1 MIQDGFRFCFRRLAV
16 PGAALGAALMMNG
29 CGTTPL
35 PPQDLPPPPV
45 ASVPQYPPNVIPAPQ
60 ITPIPR
66 GALELPDRS
75 AFYQKDARWAGES
88 LGRTSDT
95 MGSHGCLVTA
105 TSMALANLGFQTN
118 PSDLNARLTDNDGFT
133 KNGWLI
139 WDGIRKVTGGRAVA
153 QYYDDVSEDII
164 NSCMREGDYPLV
176 QFYLKN
182 GRSHWAVIIKRDE
195 RGYHM
200 RDPLRQSSVPLIFPR
215 DSSAFKGVRCV
226 GLAKT

>member
-1 MIQDGFRFCFRRLAV
+1 MIQGGFRFCLRRMTVL
-16 PGAALGAALMMNG
+16 GAALGAALMMSG

-35 PPQDLPPPPV
+35 PPD
-45 ASVPQYPPNVIPAPQ
+45 ASISAPSDYPASVIPAPQ

-66 GALELPDRS
+66 GALALPDRS
-75 AFYQKDARWAGES
+75 AFYQKDARWAAES

-133 KNGWLI
+133 KKGWLI
-139 WDGIRKVTGGRAVA
+139 WDGIRKVTGGRAAA
-153 QYYDDVSEDII
+153 QYYDEVNEDII

-182 GRSHWAVIIKRDE
+182 GRSHWAMILKRDA

-215 DSSAFKGVRCV
+215 DSSAFKAVRCV
-226 GLAKT
+226 GLTKA

>member
-1 MIQDGFRFCFRRLAV
+1 MIQGGFRFCLRRMAV
-16 PGAALGAALMMNG
+16 LGAALGAALMMSG

-35 PPQDLPPPPV
+35 PPD
-45 ASVPQYPPNVIPAPQ
+45 ASISAPSDYPASVIPAPQ

-66 GALELPDRS
+66 GALALPDRS
-75 AFYQKDARWAGES
+75 AFYQKDARWAAES

-118 PSDLNARLTDNDGFT
+118 PSDLNGRLTQVDGFT

-139 WDGIRKVTGGRAVA
+139 WDGIGKVTGGRAAA

-182 GRSHWAVIIKRDE
+182 GRSHWAVILKRDA

-200 RDPLRQSSVPLIFPR
+200 RDPLRESSVPLIFPR
-215 DSSAFKGVRCV
+215 DSSAFKAVRCV
-226 GLAKT
+226 GLAKV

>member
-1 MIQDGFRFCFRRLAV
+1 MMRSNSRLCFRRLAIFGAAF
-16 PGAALGAALMMNG
+16 GAALALVG

-35 PPQDLPPPPV
+35 PPDSSVSIPPD
-45 ASVPQYPPNVIPAPQ
+45 YPTTVIPAPQ
-60 ITPIPR
+60 ITPIPPR
-66 GALELPDRS
+66 ALELPDRS
-75 AFYQKDARWAGES
+75 AFYQKDGRWAGES
-88 LGRTSDT
+88 LGRSSDT
-95 MGSHGCLVTA
+95 IGSHGCLVTA

-133 KNGWLI
+133 KKGWLI
-139 WDGIRKVTGGRAVA
+139 WDGIRKVTGGRAAA
-153 QYYDDVSEDII
+153 QYYDEVNEDII

-182 GRSHWAVIIKRDE
+182 GRSHWAMILKRDA

-215 DSSAFKGVRCV
+215 DSSAFKAVRCV
-226 GLAKT
+226 GLTKA

>member
-1 MIQDGFRFCFRRLAV
+1 MIQGGFRFCLRRMAV
-16 PGAALGAALMMNG
+16 LGAALGAALMMSG

-35 PPQDLPPPPV
+35 PPD
-45 ASVPQYPPNVIPAPQ
+45 ASISAPSDYPASVIPAPQ

-66 GALELPDRS
+66 GALALPDRS
-75 AFYQKDARWAGES
+75 AFYQKDARWAAES

-133 KNGWLI
+133 KKGWLI
-139 WDGIRKVTGGRAVA
+139 WDGIRKVTGGRAAA
-153 QYYDDVSEDII
+153 QYYDEVNEDII

-182 GRSHWAVIIKRDE
+182 GRSHWAMILKRDA

-200 RDPLRQSSVPLIFPR
+200 RDPLRQSSLPLIFPR
-215 DSSAFKGVRCV
+215 DSSAFKAVRCV
-226 GLAKT
+226 GLTKA

>member
-1 MIQDGFRFCFRRLAV
+1 MAV
-16 PGAALGAALMMNG
+16 LGAALGAALMMSG

-35 PPQDLPPPPV
+35 PPDASISAPSDYP
-45 ASVPQYPPNVIPAPQ
+45 ASVVPAPQ

-66 GALELPDRS
+66 GALALPDRS
-75 AFYQKDARWAGES
+75 AFYQKDARWAAES

-133 KNGWLI
+133 KKGWLI
-139 WDGIRKVTGGRAVA
+139 WDGIRKVTGGRAAA
-153 QYYDDVSEDII
+153 QYYDEVNEDII

-182 GRSHWAVIIKRDE
+182 GRSHWAMILKRDA

-215 DSSAFKGVRCV
+215 DSSAFKAVRCV
-226 GLAKT
+226 GLTKA

>member
-1 MIQDGFRFCFRRLAV
+1 MIQGGFRFCLRRMTVL
-16 PGAALGAALMMNG
+16 GAALGAALTMSG

-35 PPQDLPPPPV
+35 PPD
-45 ASVPQYPPNVIPAPQ
+45 ASISAPSDYPASVIPAPQ

-66 GALELPDRS
+66 GALALPDRS
-75 AFYQKDARWAGES
+75 AFYQKDARWAAES

-105 TSMALANLGFQTN
+105 TSMALTNLGFQTN

-133 KNGWLI
+133 KKGWLI
-139 WDGIRKVTGGRAVA
+139 WDGIRKVTGGRAAA
-153 QYYDDVSEDII
+153 QYYDEVNEDII

-182 GRSHWAVIIKRDE
+182 GRSHWAMILKRDA

-215 DSSAFKGVRCV
+215 DSSAFKAVRCV
-226 GLAKT
+226 GLTKA

>member
-1 MIQDGFRFCFRRLAV
+1 MIQGGFRFCLRRMAV
-16 PGAALGAALMMNG
+16 LGAALGAALMMSG

-35 PPQDLPPPPV
+35 PPDASISAPSDYP
-45 ASVPQYPPNVIPAPQ
+45 ASVVPAPQ

-66 GALELPDRS
+66 GALALPDRS
-75 AFYQKDARWAGES
+75 AFYQKDARWAAES

-133 KNGWLI
+133 KKGWLI
-139 WDGIRKVTGGRAVA
+139 WDGIRKVTGGRAAA
-153 QYYDDVSEDII
+153 QYYDEVNEDII

-182 GRSHWAVIIKRDE
+182 GRSHWAMILKRDA

-215 DSSAFKGVRCV
+215 DSSAFKAVRCV
-226 GLAKT
+226 GLTKA

>member
-1 MIQDGFRFCFRRLAV
+1 MIQGGFRFCLRRMAV
-16 PGAALGAALMMNG
+16 LGAALGAALMMSG

-35 PPQDLPPPPV
+35 PPDASISAPSDYP
-45 ASVPQYPPNVIPAPQ
+45 ASVVPAPQ

-66 GALELPDRS
+66 GALALPDRS
-75 AFYQKDARWAGES
+75 AFYQKDARWAAES

-118 PSDLNARLTDNDGFT
+118 PSDLNGRLTQVDGFT

-139 WDGIRKVTGGRAVA
+139 WDGIGKVTGGRAAA

-182 GRSHWAVIIKRDE
+182 GRSHWAMILKRDA

-215 DSSAFKGVRCV
+215 DSSAFKAVRCV
-226 GLAKT
+226 GLTKA

>member
-1 MIQDGFRFCFRRLAV
+1 MIQGGFRFCLRRMAV
-16 PGAALGAALMMNG
+16 LGAALGAALTMSG

-35 PPQDLPPPPV
+35 PPD
-45 ASVPQYPPNVIPAPQ
+45 ASISAPSDYPASVIPAPQ

-66 GALELPDRS
+66 GALALPDRS
-75 AFYQKDARWAGES
+75 AFYQKDARWAAES

-133 KNGWLI
+133 KKGWLI
-139 WDGIRKVTGGRAVA
+139 WDGIRKVTGGRAAA
-153 QYYDDVSEDII
+153 QYYDEVNEDII

-182 GRSHWAVIIKRDE
+182 GRSHWAMILKRDA

-215 DSSAFKGVRCV
+215 DSSAFKAVRCV
-226 GLAKT
+226 GLTKA

>member
-1 MIQDGFRFCFRRLAV
+1 MIQGGFRFCLRRMAV
-16 PGAALGAALMMNG
+16 LGAALGAALMMSG

-35 PPQDLPPPPV
+35 PPD
-45 ASVPQYPPNVIPAPQ
+45 ASISAPSDYPASVIPAPQ

-66 GALELPDRS
+66 GALALPDRS
-75 AFYQKDARWAGES
+75 AFYQKDARWAAES

-133 KNGWLI
+133 KKGWLI
-139 WDGIRKVTGGRAVA
+139 WDGIRKVTGGRAAA
-153 QYYDDVSEDII
+153 QYYDEVNEDII

-182 GRSHWAVIIKRDE
+182 GRSHWAMILKRDA

-215 DSSAFKGVRCV
+215 NSSAFKAVRCV
-226 GLAKT
+226 GLTKA